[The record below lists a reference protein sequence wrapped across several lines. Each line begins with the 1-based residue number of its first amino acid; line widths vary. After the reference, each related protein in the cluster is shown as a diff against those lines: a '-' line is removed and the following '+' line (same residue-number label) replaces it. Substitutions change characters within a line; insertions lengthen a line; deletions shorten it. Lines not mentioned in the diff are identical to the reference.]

1 MLSSRTERMGY
12 STHHRKKHKRI
23 GYAERKILI
32 FVIPG
37 TFIAAILISLMVTG
51 LPKLVRNMMRNAM
64 RETNLS
70 IEYIRGSA
78 VRRETQNRVTYEE
91 QFRKQHEGEWEE
103 GYQEILQNTRDKEI
117 EELQKQFDKELKK

>member
-1 MLSSRTERMGY
+1 MEHL
-12 STHHRKKHKRI
+12 THHRRKQKRI

-32 FVIPG
+32 FVIPV
-37 TFIAAILISLMVTG
+37 TLLSAILISLMVTSF
-51 LPKLVRNMMRNAM
+51 PKLVRTMMNNAKK
-64 RETNLS
+64 ETDLS

-78 VRRETQNRVTYEE
+78 VRRETKDRVTYEE

-117 EELQKQFDKELKK
+117 EELQKQFDKEQKK